1 MISILIAHYNNY
13 NYFKQCYESLKKQ
26 TYQNFEI
33 VIVDD
38 CSTDGSLEKIKKF
51 SQEDQRKKFIKNKK
65 SSVHSSFKLGINN
78 YIDISENTEITIEE
92 GVTINESNNIALK
105 KNGQFIIGKNTYIT
119 RATIACYEKIEIGE
133 NCILGEG
140 LKIFDH
146 NHQYTTEPFS
156 VSKTE
161 FNTAHVKLGNNVW
174 TGANCIILKGVT
186 IGDNVILGA
195 GCVIHKDIP
204 ANSIVI
210 NKQELVIKPL

>member
-1 MISILIAHYNNY
+1 MFSSIHIKEIITKRLSNTTSNYIWYFTTNSILFLRKI
-13 NYFKQCYESLKKQ
+13 FSITSRSL
-26 TYQNFEI
+26 
-33 VIVDD
+33 
-38 CSTDGSLEKIKKF
+38 
-51 SQEDQRKKFIKNKK
+51 
-65 SSVHSSFKLGINN
+65 
-78 YIDISENTEITIEE
+78 
-92 GVTINESNNIALK
+92 NNIK
-105 KNGQFIIGKNTYIT
+105 WKCWSKFIIGKNTYIT

-140 LKIFDH
+140 MKIFDH

-161 FNTAHVKLGNNVW
+161 FNTAAVKLGNNVW

-204 ANSIVI
+204 ANSIVM